1 MVSEHKR
8 EDKEQFAKALD
19 EIAFGEQQHV
29 RKLSLYA
36 N

>member
-19 EIAFGEQQHV
+19 EIAFGEQENLV
-29 RKLSLYA
+29 FM
-36 N
+36 

>member
-19 EIAFGEQQHV
+19 EIAFGEQHV